1 LAFFVLASILIVA
14 SCESKKNKK
23 LKRRRRRKKF
33 SNFLEISEFETAAK
47 GDESRFF
54 GFTGFNRLHRAF

>member
-23 LKRRRRRKKF
+23 LKRRRRKKF